1 MINIMNRTYFAR
13 SFSKRKFEGFLVGK
27 FLYMKIQYIILEEAK
42 I

>member
-13 SFSKRKFEGFLVGK
+13 SFNKRKFEEFLVGK
-27 FLYMKIQYIILEEAK
+27 FLYIKIQYIILREAK